1 MMTRTLA
8 GMMTLLLACAVA
20 LAACG
25 GGSSGSQTDSAAQAP
40 AQPVCL
46 VPDVVGQSQEA
57 AESKISGSGLQ
68 MVSSSEFDPDV
79 PEGSVISQEPAA
91 GTRLEPC
98 AGDVVIVVSLG
109 PEPGSDAPATE
120 PEEVAEESAEPTP
133 TPTPVPENI
142 LFEDTFDDG
151 IKPEW
156 GMTGSGF
163 ASVNRM
169 LVIEDGSVET
179 TVIGDASW
187 EDYTVTFNFG
197 YYMNGGLFNIPLR
210 VQDSLNYMVV
220 KCTSGNSCEWFK
232 VVDGEEQKIPGSKFH
247 LSRGDEQQLSLEMH
261 DNIYLTFHKN
271 EQVNRFIDDTFSNGG
286 FSFMLST
293 NSATNSIKVTASP

>member
-1 MMTRTLA
+1 
-8 GMMTLLLACAVA
+8 MMTLLLTCAVA

-25 GGSSGSQTDSAAQAP
+25 GGSIGQPDSAAQAP

-57 AESKISGSGLQ
+57 AESLIRDTNLQ
-68 MVSSSEFDPDV
+68 PVSSNAYSADV
-79 PEGSVISQEPAA
+79 PAGMIASQEPAA
-91 GTRLEPC
+91 GERLEPC
-98 AGDVVIVVSLG
+98 AGDVVLAVSRG
-109 PEPGSDAPATE
+109 PEPSSAAPTDE
-120 PEEVAEESAEPTP
+120 PEEEAEESAEPTETP

-247 LSRGDEQQLSLEMH
+247 LNRGDEQQLSLEMH

-271 EQVNRFIDDTFSNGG
+271 EQVNRFIDDTFSNGW

-293 NSATNSIKVTASP
+293 NSATNSIKVTASQ